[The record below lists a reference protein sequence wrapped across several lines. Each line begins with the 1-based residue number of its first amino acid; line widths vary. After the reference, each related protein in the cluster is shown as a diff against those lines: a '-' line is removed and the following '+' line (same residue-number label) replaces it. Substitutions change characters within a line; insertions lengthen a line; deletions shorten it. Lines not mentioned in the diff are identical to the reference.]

1 MDILY
6 TLGTGSLYQN
16 AEIKTSIKLIKKY
29 AKFDR
34 IFVIGENPN
43 IEGIEFIPFKDT
55 MARTRNVFR
64 KLCEVAENSD
74 ISEDFLYMMDDV
86 FILKPIDIENYPI
99 YHSGEIPDYQVINN
113 YLKEILN
120 TKEFLKQ
127 HGKPTLH
134 YGVHCPI
141 IYNKKKILEIDPMY
155 WEYVNKYNRELNPR
169 ILYGN
174 WFESDNKKFTKDCK
188 LIRNY
193 PMEELKDTLKDKEWF
208 SIGSRS
214 YDGNIKKYLEEL

>member
-16 AEIKTSIKLIKKY
+16 AEIKMSIKLIRRF

-43 IEGIEFIPFKDT
+43 IEGIEFIPFKET

-64 KLCEVAENSD
+64 KLCEVAESSD

-86 FILKPIDIENYPI
+86 FVLKPIDIENYPM
-99 YHSGEIPDYQVINN
+99 YHSGEIPCYTVVNN

-127 HGKPTLH
+127 HNKPTLH

-174 WFESDNKKFTKDCK
+174 CFESDNKQFTKDCK

-193 PMEELKDTLKDKEWF
+193 PMEELKSILKDKEWF

>member
-1 MDILY
+1 MDVLY
-6 TLGTGSLYQN
+6 TLGTGSIYQN
-16 AEIKTSIKLIKKY
+16 AEIKTSIKLIRRY
-29 AKFDR
+29 AKFNR

-55 MARTRNVFR
+55 MSRTRNVFR

-86 FILKPIDIENYPI
+86 FVLKPIDIENYPM
-99 YHSGEIPDYQVINN
+99 YHSGEIPDYQVVNN

-127 HGKPTLH
+127 YGKPTLH

-174 WFESDNKKFTKDCK
+174 WFENDNKQFTKDCK

-193 PMEELKDTLKDKEWF
+193 PMEELKAILKDKEWF

>member
-6 TLGTGSLYQN
+6 TLGTGSIYQN
-16 AEIKTSIKLIKKY
+16 AEIKMSIKLIRKY

-55 MARTRNVFR
+55 MSRTRNVFR

-86 FILKPIDIENYPI
+86 FVLRPIDIENYLL
-99 YHSGEIPDYQVINN
+99 YHSGEIPTYPNVSS
-113 YLKEILN
+113 YFREILN

-127 HGKPTLH
+127 NKKPTLH

-155 WEYVNKYNRELNPR
+155 WQYVNRYNRELNPR

-174 WFESDNKKFTKDCK
+174 WFENDNKQFIKDLK
-188 LIRNY
+188 LIKDY
-193 PMEELKDTLKDKEWF
+193 PMQELKDMLKDKEWF

>member
-6 TLGTGSLYQN
+6 TLGTGSIYQN
-16 AEIKTSIKLIKKY
+16 AEIKTSIKLIRRY

-86 FILKPIDIENYPI
+86 FILKPIDIENYPM
-99 YHSGEIPDYQVINN
+99 YHSGEIPDYQVVNN

-174 WFESDNKKFTKDCK
+174 WFENDNKQFTKDCK

-193 PMEELKDTLKDKEWF
+193 PIEELKAILKDKEWF